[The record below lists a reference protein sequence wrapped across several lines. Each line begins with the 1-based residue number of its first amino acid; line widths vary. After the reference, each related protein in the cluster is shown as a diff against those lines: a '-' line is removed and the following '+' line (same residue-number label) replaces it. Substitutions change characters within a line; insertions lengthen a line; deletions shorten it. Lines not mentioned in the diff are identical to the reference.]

1 VSTSRQRPGFFLILR
16 RAFRRRCPNCG
27 AGGIFTSWFRMV
39 QRCPQCGLLFERGEQ
54 GYVVGAY
61 MFNIAVA
68 ELAFVVLFL
77 GMLVATWPDPP
88 WKLIAWVSGVIALIL
103 PILFYPFSKTLFL
116 GFDLLFHPA
125 DPPASG

>member
-1 VSTSRQRPGFFLILR
+1 
-16 RAFRRRCPNCG
+16 
-27 AGGIFTSWFRMV
+27 MV

-68 ELAFVVLFL
+68 ELVFVVLFL
-77 GMLVATWPDPP
+77 G
-88 WKLIAWVSGVIALIL
+88 
-103 PILFYPFSKTLFL
+103 
-116 GFDLLFHPA
+116 FDLFSHPA